1 MQREVESKRLCDGRH
16 KLEIPI
22 MEYYAGLDISLE
34 ETSVCIVNSDGKVV
48 RETKVPTDPDALAKE
63 LQLRKTAFKRVGLEA
78 SALGSWLHAEL
89 TRRGFPA
96 IVVEARHMRSS
107 LNAQR
112 NKTDRNDAR
121 GIAQMMRMGWFR
133 AVHVK
138 SPESQRLRL
147 LLANRRLLKRK
158 LIDLENHIRGALR
171 AFGLMVGTVARG
183 GYEERVLELI
193 ADADGALKSF
203 IMTML
208 DVRKA
213 VMGGYNV
220 LHKALIGIV
229 AADPLCRR
237 FMTIPGVGPIA
248 ALSFRA
254 GVDDPLRF
262 TSSRVVG
269 AHFGLTPRKCQSGTI
284 DIDGRITKQGD
295 VDVRSALCEA
305 AASMLLRAKKWTA
318 LRAWGLRIAKR
329 TSMKN
334 AMIAV
339 ARKLATILHRMW
351 IDGTEFVLCKG
362 AAVIEKRVLIGTVV
376 P

>member
-1 MQREVESKRLCDGRH
+1 MDH
-16 KLEIPI
+16 
-22 MEYYAGLDISLE
+22 YAGLDISLE
-34 ETSVCIVNSDGKVV
+34 ETSVCVVDGNGKIMRESKVA
-48 RETKVPTDPDALAKE
+48 TDPDALAKE
-63 LQLRKTAFKRVGLEA
+63 LKDLNLPLKRVGVEA
-78 SALGSWLHAEL
+78 SSLGAWLHAEL
-89 TRRGFPA
+89 TRRGFPV
-96 IVVEARHMRSS
+96 IVVEARHMRAS

-138 SPESQRLRL
+138 SPEAQRLRL

-158 LIDLENHIRGALR
+158 MIDIENHIRGALR
-171 AFGLMVGTVARG
+171 AFGLRMGPTARG
-183 GYEERVLELI
+183 AFDTRVFELT
-193 ADADGALKSF
+193 ADADGALKTF
-203 IMTML
+203 IHTML
-208 DVRKA
+208 QVWKA
-213 VMGGYNV
+213 VLSGYNA

-229 AADPLCRR
+229 AADPLCHR

-262 TSSRVVG
+262 TSSRAVG
-269 AHFGLTPRKCQSGTI
+269 AHFGLTPRKWQSGTI
-284 DIDGRITKQGD
+284 DVDGGISKQGD
-295 VDVRSALCEA
+295 TDVRTALCEA
-305 AASMLLRAKKWTA
+305 AASMLLRSKKWTA

-339 ARKLATILHRMW
+339 ARKLAVILHRMW
-351 IDGTEFVLCKG
+351 IDGTEFMAGKG
-362 AAVIEKRVLIGTVV
+362 AAVVEKRVLIGTVIE
-376 P
+376 

>member
-1 MQREVESKRLCDGRH
+1 
-16 KLEIPI
+16 
-22 MEYYAGLDISLE
+22 MEHYAGLDISLE
-34 ETSVCIVNSDGKVV
+34 ETSVCVVDEGGKVI
-48 RETKVPTDPDALAKE
+48 RESKVATDPDALMKE
-63 LQLRKTAFKRVGLEA
+63 LNSLRVTYKRVGLEA
-78 SALGSWLHAEL
+78 SSLGGWLHAEL
-89 TRRGFPA
+89 TRRGFAA
-96 IVVEARHMRSS
+96 IVVEARHMRAS

-138 SPESQRLRL
+138 SDEAQRLRL

-158 LIDLENHIRGALR
+158 LIDMENHIRGALR
-171 AFGLMVGTVARG
+171 SFGLKVGQVARG
-183 GYEERVLELI
+183 GYEARVLELI
-193 ADADGALKSF
+193 ADADGALKTF

-208 DVRKA
+208 EVRKA
-213 VMGGYNV
+213 VMSGYNS
-220 LHKALIGIV
+220 LHKALISIV

-237 FMTIPGVGPIA
+237 FMTVPGVGPIA

-262 TSSRVVG
+262 TSSRAVG
-269 AHFGLTPRKCQSGTI
+269 AHFGMTPRKWQSGTI

-295 VDVRSALCEA
+295 SDVRAALCEA
-305 AASMLLRAKKWTA
+305 AASMLLRSKKWTA
-318 LRAWGLRIAKR
+318 LRAWGLRLAKR

-339 ARKLATILHRMW
+339 ARKLAVILHRMW
-351 IDGTEFVLCKG
+351 VDGSEFVFAKG
-362 AAVIEKRVLIGTVV
+362 AAVIEKRVLKGTIV

>member
-1 MQREVESKRLCDGRH
+1 
-16 KLEIPI
+16 
-22 MEYYAGLDISLE
+22 
-34 ETSVCIVNSDGKVV
+34 
-48 RETKVPTDPDALAKE
+48 
-63 LQLRKTAFKRVGLEA
+63 
-78 SALGSWLHAEL
+78 
-89 TRRGFPA
+89 
-96 IVVEARHMRSS
+96 
-107 LNAQR
+107 
-112 NKTDRNDAR
+112 
-121 GIAQMMRMGWFR
+121 
-133 AVHVK
+133 VHVK

-220 LHKALIGIV
+220 LHKALISIV
-229 AADPLCRR
+229 AADPLCCR
-237 FMTIPGVGPIA
+237 FMTVPGVGPIT

-269 AHFGLTPRKCQSGTI
+269 AHFGLTPRKWQSGTI

-295 VDVRSALCEA
+295 IDVRAALCEA

-339 ARKLATILHRMW
+339 ARKLAIILHRMW
-351 IDGTEFVLCKG
+351 IDGTEFVFTKG